1 MPLPRNV
8 KSLGLVSF
16 FTDIASEM
24 LYPIIPLFIVGTL
37 GASPAILGVIEG
49 LADGLA
55 SSLKWVGGRL
65 SDRSGKRKPFVIA
78 GYSLSALSKPIMGLA
93 AVVAGPAAWGIFL
106 TGQMSDRIGKAIR
119 TAPRDALIADSVTQ
133 EQRGAAFGFHRAMD
147 TCGAI
152 VGPLIA
158 LIVINRFP
166 DLPLHYLFFIAI
178 IPGAI
183 SVLIVLKYVT
193 EIRVVPKSENSLAV
207 SHSYS
212 ARFWWIVVAFAV
224 FSLGNSSDSFLL
236 LRARELGLSF
246 SQVIFAY
253 SLYNLVGALLAWPLG
268 QLSDRIG
275 RVPLIVTGWLIYAL
289 VYSVFAFNQ
298 TSLVVWLS
306 MCGYGVYAAL
316 TEGVI
321 KAMVSD
327 HVESANRASALGI
340 VAGVGGICQV
350 IASIVTGLLWQQKII
365 DGQLSLAFFIGASC
379 AALAVLV
386 IVGSTLA
393 AKKTVSS

>member
-93 AVVAGPAAWGIFL
+93 AVVAGPAAWVVFL
-106 TGQMSDRIGKAIR
+106 TGRISDRVGKAVR
-119 TAPRDALIADSVTQ
+119 TAPRDALIADSVPK

-166 DLPLHYLFFIAI
+166 DLPLHYLFFVAI

-183 SVLIVLKYVT
+183 SVLIAMRYVT
-193 EIRVVPKSENSLAV
+193 EIRVAPKSEKSV
-207 SHSYS
+207 GVKHTYP

-236 LRARELGLSF
+236 LRARELGLGF

-268 QLSDRIG
+268 QLSDRVG

-289 VYSVFAFNQ
+289 VYSIFAVNQ

-306 MCGYGVYAAL
+306 MCGYGLYAAL

-327 HVESANRASALGI
+327 HVESAHRASALGI
-340 VAGVGGICQV
+340 VAGIGGICQV
-350 IASIVTGLLWQQKII
+350 IASIVTGLLWQKTIVG
-365 DGQLSLAFFIGASC
+365 GQLSLAFFIGASC

-386 IVGSTLA
+386 ILGSTLA